1 MSISA
6 KQVAQLRQQSGAG
19 MMDCKKALVET
30 EGDMAKA
37 VEYLQKKNLA
47 AADKRADKVAADGAV
62 ASYIHH
68 GRIGVLLEV
77 NCETDFVGRGDDFQ
91 AMVKN
96 IAMHIAASNPQYVRK
111 DEVSEVEIN
120 RRKELYFAQMR
131 ESGKPENI
139 LERIIEG
146 KIKKWLSEIC
156 LLDQS
161 YVKNPDV
168 TVEGYVNEIGAIVR
182 EKIHV
187 RRFIR
192 FELGEGIEKEE
203 ADFASEVAAAAQV

>member
-1 MSISA
+1 
-6 KQVAQLRQQSGAG
+6 
-19 MMDCKKALVET
+19 
-30 EGDMAKA
+30 
-37 VEYLQKKNLA
+37 
-47 AADKRADKVAADGAV
+47 
-62 ASYIHH
+62 
-68 GRIGVLLEV
+68 
-77 NCETDFVGRGDDFQ
+77 
-91 AMVKN
+91 
-96 IAMHIAASNPQYVRK
+96 MHIAASNPQYVRK
-111 DEVSEVEIN
+111 EEVSEAEIDK
-120 RRKELYFAQMR
+120 RKEIYFAQMR

-156 LLDQS
+156 LLDQA

-168 TVEGYVNEIGAIVR
+168 TVQGYVNEIGAVVR

-187 RRFIR
+187 RRFVR

>member
-6 KQVAQLRQQSGAG
+6 KQVAELRQKSGAG
-19 MMDCKKALVET
+19 MMDCKKALLEN

-37 VEYLQKKNLA
+37 IEYLQKKNLA
-47 AADKRADKVAADGAV
+47 AASKRADKVAAEGAI

-77 NCETDFVGRGDDFQ
+77 NSETDFVGRGDDFQ
-91 AMVKN
+91 GMVKN
-96 IAMHIAASNPQYVRK
+96 IAMHIAAANPTYVRQS
-111 DEVSEVEIN
+111 DVPAAEIQQQ
-120 RRKELYFAQMR
+120 KEIYLAQMR

-139 LERIIEG
+139 LERIVEG
-146 KIKKWLSEIC
+146 KIKKWMSEIC

-161 YVKNPDV
+161 YVKNPDQ
-168 TVEGYVNEIGAIVR
+168 TIEAYVNEIGAVVR
-182 EKIHV
+182 EKIDV
-187 RRFIR
+187 RRFVR

-203 ADFASEVAAAAQV
+203 SDFAAEVAAATQV